1 MISTENVTLQFSR
14 KKHTMRGG
22 IQLQVCPYCD
32 FKKFCNPSCV
42 DGCTGWYLNAQI
54 LLAQLI

>member
-1 MISTENVTLQFSR
+1 MGFNFKFVRIVILKSFA
-14 KKHTMRGG
+14 
-22 IQLQVCPYCD
+22 IQAEL
-32 FKKFCNPSCV
+32 